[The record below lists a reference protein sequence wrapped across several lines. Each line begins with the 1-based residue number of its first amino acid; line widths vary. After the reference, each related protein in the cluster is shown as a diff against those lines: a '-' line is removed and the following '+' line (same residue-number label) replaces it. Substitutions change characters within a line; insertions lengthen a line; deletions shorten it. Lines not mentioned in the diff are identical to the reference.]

1 MGVCLLESGHG
12 WALEALIISVR
23 RCTQVAFTR
32 TPSVEFDL
40 RLLGG
45 NMTSLP
51 FLEDWLQGTLRSLLE
66 PYTLP
71 DKVRAVMVLFQVGCV
86 NQNTGGFRS
95 SDTMRCTCHQS
106 PRAEGRSA

>member
-1 MGVCLLESGHG
+1 MCR
-12 WALEALIISVR
+12 SV
-23 RCTQVAFTR
+23 QVAFTR
-32 TPSVEFDL
+32 TPSVQSDL

-71 DKVRAVMVLFQVGCV
+71 DKVLCATCWNRDIAGRAQACS
-86 NQNTGGFRS
+86 T
-95 SDTMRCTCHQS
+95 
-106 PRAEGRSA
+106 

>member
-1 MGVCLLESGHG
+1 M
-12 WALEALIISVR
+12 WAPLGSARAGCPPSSAGFSVR
-23 RCTQVAFTR
+23 RCVQVAFTR

-71 DKVRAVMVLFQVGCV
+71 DKV
-86 NQNTGGFRS
+86 
-95 SDTMRCTCHQS
+95 
-106 PRAEGRSA
+106 